1 MTIARSNFVS
11 SRRSILR
18 LAALGFGAAALGAA
32 MSGCSAGTPAGTP
45 AGAGRQIG
53 ASLEEIATLAKKEGK
68 VQLIA
73 LPDAW
78 AYYKGQLE
86 KFRAKY
92 GIDAPVASPDASSAE
107 EVQAVKTLLGQSS
120 QPDSI
125 DIGYSFTKP
134 AIDQGLIEAYKPSN
148 FDKIPAALKDP
159 NGLWVG
165 AYYGVIS
172 IGVNTKAAPRPAS
185 FEDLKRPEYK
195 GKVALPGD
203 PRTGAGSLATVFAAA
218 LAYGGSADDIT
229 PGIEY
234 FADLAKRGNLVN
246 ISKTGSALAS
256 GQAAVVFDWNYNFT
270 GMDAEMRRT
279 GVDLEH
285 FVPEEG
291 VFGTY
296 YSQPVTKSS
305 PQPNA
310 ARLWVDWL
318 TSDEGAEQYALGG
331 AVPARFTELAQAGKL
346 SKEAMANLP
355 NPEILRKV
363 TFPSIDQGAKAN
375 KLVADTWAAKV
386 HA

>member
-1 MTIARSNFVS
+1 MTTSLPHMMS
-11 SRRSILR
+11 SRRSVLR
-18 LAALGFGAAALGAA
+18 LAALGLGAAALGPALAA
-32 MSGCSAGTPAGTP
+32 CSG
-45 AGAGRQIG
+45 GASGSSGKQIG
-53 ASLEEIATLAKKEGK
+53 TTLDGIIALAKKEGK

-73 LPDAW
+73 LPDTW
-78 AYYKGQLE
+78 ANYKGQLE
-86 KFRAKY
+86 KFKAKY

-134 AIDQGLIEAYKPSN
+134 AIAQGLVEAYKPSN
-148 FDKIPAALKDP
+148 FDKIPANLKDP
-159 NGLWVG
+159 EGKWVG

-172 IGVNTKAAPRPAS
+172 IGVNTKGAPHPKG
-185 FEDLKRPEYK
+185 FEDLKRPEFK

-203 PRTGAGSLATVFAAA
+203 PRTGAGSLAAVFAAA

-234 FADLAKRGNLVN
+234 FSELARLGNLVN

-270 GMDAEMRRT
+270 GMSAEMKRT

-285 FVPEEG
+285 FVPSEG

-296 YSQPVTKSS
+296 YAQPVTKSS

-331 AVPARFTELAQAGKL
+331 AVPARFAELAKAGKL
-346 SKEAMANLP
+346 SKEALSTLP
-355 NPEILRKV
+355 DPEVLNKV
-363 TFPSIDQGAKAN
+363 TFPTVEQGAKAN
-375 KLVADTWAAKV
+375 KLVTDTWAAKV

>member
-1 MTIARSNFVS
+1 VR
-11 SRRSILR
+11 
-18 LAALGFGAAALGAA
+18 
-32 MSGCSAGTPAGTP
+32 
-45 AGAGRQIG
+45 
-53 ASLEEIATLAKKEGK
+53 
-68 VQLIA
+68 
-73 LPDAW
+73 
-78 AYYKGQLE
+78 
-86 KFRAKY
+86 
-92 GIDAPVASPDASSAE
+92 
-107 EVQAVKTLLGQSS
+107 TLLGQSS

-134 AIDQGLIEAYKPSN
+134 AIDQGLIEAYKPSA
-148 FDKIPAALKDP
+148 FDRIPANLKDP

-165 AYYGVIS
+165 AYYGVVS
-172 IGVNTKAAPRPAS
+172 IGVNTKAAPRPAG

-203 PRTGAGSLATVFAAA
+203 PRTGAGSLAAVFAAA

-234 FADLAKRGNLVN
+234 FADLARRGNLVN

-270 GMDAEMRRT
+270 GISAEMKRT
-279 GVDLEH
+279 GVDLES
-285 FVPEEG
+285 FVPAEG

-296 YSQPVTKSS
+296 YAQPVTKAS

-318 TSDEGAEQYALGG
+318 TSDEGAEQFALGG

-346 SKEAMANLP
+346 SQEAMANLP
-355 NPEILRKV
+355 DPAVLDKV
-363 TFPSIDQGAKAN
+363 TFPTVGQGEKAG
-375 KLVADTWAAKV
+375 KLVTDTWATKV
-386 HA
+386 RA

>member
-1 MTIARSNFVS
+1 MSTHLPASVP
-11 SRRSILR
+11 SRRSFLR
-18 LAALGFGAAALGAA
+18 LSALGLGAAALGTTLAGCA
-32 MSGCSAGTPAGTP
+32 SGSSAGSRKPVGS
-45 AGAGRQIG
+45 
-53 ASLEEIATLAKKEGK
+53 SLDEIAALAKKEGK

-73 LPDAW
+73 LPDTW
-78 AYYKGQLE
+78 ANYKGQLE

-92 GIDAPVASPDASSAE
+92 GIETPVASPDASSAE
-107 EVQAVKTLLGQSS
+107 EVKAVKTLLGQSS

-134 AIDQGLIEAYKPSN
+134 ATEQGLIEAYKPSN
-148 FDKIPAALKDP
+148 FDRIPDNLKDP

-165 AYYGVIS
+165 AYYGVVS

-203 PRTGAGSLATVFAAA
+203 PRTGATSLATVFAAA
-218 LAYGGSADDIT
+218 LAYGGSTDDIT

-246 ISKTGSALAS
+246 ISKTSSALAS

-270 GMDAEMRRT
+270 GMSAELKRT
-279 GVDLEH
+279 GVDLEF
-285 FVPEEG
+285 FVPAEG

-296 YSQPVTKSS
+296 YVQPVTKAS

-355 NPEILRKV
+355 DPEILRKV
-363 TFPSIDQGAKAN
+363 TFPTVDQGAKAN
-375 KLVADTWAAKV
+375 KLVTDTWAAKV
-386 HA
+386 RA

>member
-1 MTIARSNFVS
+1 MTIPLPDIIS

-18 LAALGFGAAALGAA
+18 LTALGLGAAALGPALAA
-32 MSGCSAGTPAGTP
+32 CSGGTGS
-45 AGAGRQIG
+45 GVGREIG
-53 ASLEEIATLAKKEGK
+53 KSLEEIATLAKKEGK

-73 LPDAW
+73 LPETW
-78 AYYKGQLE
+78 ANYKGQLE

-107 EVQAVKTLLGQSS
+107 EVQAVKTRLGQSS

-159 NGLWVG
+159 NGMWVG

-203 PRTGAGSLATVFAAA
+203 PRTGAGSLAAVFAAA

-256 GQAAVVFDWNYNFT
+256 GQASVVFDWNYNFT
-270 GMDAEMRRT
+270 GMDAEMKRT

-296 YSQPVTKSS
+296 YSQPVTKS
-305 PQPNA
+305 
-310 ARLWVDWL
+310 
-318 TSDEGAEQYALGG
+318 
-331 AVPARFTELAQAGKL
+331 
-346 SKEAMANLP
+346 
-355 NPEILRKV
+355 
-363 TFPSIDQGAKAN
+363 
-375 KLVADTWAAKV
+375 
-386 HA
+386 